1 MRYGYSAGLRPPL
14 KTTEAADHKGS
25 ACHSRLLYSVSSN
38 VALALID
45 MTKNITSLSSEEAV
59 FLTTL
64 AGRGQTL
71 FTVQDAYAHWGDE
84 NRARARLHEL
94 ATKGWIERL
103 ERGKYIIIPLEAG
116 PAREW
121 SENPFIIAS
130 QLVEPAAVA
139 YWTALHHW
147 QFTEQVPRITYIQT
161 TTRKLQSRKTVLG
174 TAYQFVT
181 VTERKFFGHKREFV
195 GHQSYRI
202 TDPEKTLLD
211 CLDRPELAGGI
222 PEVAKALRQAD
233 RIRWAELDDYIA
245 RMGSGAVVKR
255 LGFLVERI
263 DLPIPGREEHLARWR
278 DHLTSG
284 LAKLD
289 PSSPREAHRIDTRWR
304 VRVNL
309 DEDLLTG
316 GEV

>member
-1 MRYGYSAGLRPPL
+1 MA
-14 KTTEAADHKGS
+14 
-25 ACHSRLLYSVSSN
+25 
-38 VALALID
+38 
-45 MTKNITSLSSEEAV
+45 KNISSLSSDESV

-64 AGRGQTL
+64 AGQGRTI
-71 FTVQDAYAHWGDE
+71 FTVEDAYAHWGDE
-84 NRARARLHEL
+84 NRARAHLHEL
-94 ATKGWIERL
+94 VTKRWIERL

-116 PAREW
+116 PEREW

-130 QLVEPAAVA
+130 QLVKPAAVA

-147 QFTEQVPRITYIQT
+147 QFTEQVPRITYVQT
-161 TTRKLQSRKTVLG
+161 TRRKFQTRKTVLG

-181 VTERKFFGHKREFV
+181 VTEQKFFGHKREFI

-211 CLDRPELAGGI
+211 SLDRPDLSGGM
-222 PEVAKALRQAD
+222 PEVAKALRQTD
-233 RIRWAELDDYIA
+233 RIRWEVLDDYIA

-255 LGFLVERI
+255 LGFLVERSNVSF
-263 DLPIPGREEHLARWR
+263 PEREEHLARWR
-278 DHLTSG
+278 EHLTSG

-304 VRVNL
+304 VRINL
-309 DEDLLTG
+309 DEGLLSG
-316 GEV
+316 GEE